1 VSVSLS
7 GSREKTVMISLVQI
21 LDGVQLIL
29 IFNSFNEHININI
42 VVDIM
47 LIKLNLFEAIV
58 STTIQGIDLA
68 FLDLLF

>member
-1 VSVSLS
+1 
-7 GSREKTVMISLVQI
+7 MISLVQI